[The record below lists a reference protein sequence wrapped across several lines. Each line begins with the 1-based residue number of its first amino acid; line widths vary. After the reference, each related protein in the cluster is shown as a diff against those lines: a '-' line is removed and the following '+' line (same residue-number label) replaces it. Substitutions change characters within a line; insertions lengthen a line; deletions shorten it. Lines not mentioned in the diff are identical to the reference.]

1 MDVELQIQKHL
12 KRDARPTVSI
22 IDQYCSAYNDLF
34 SDVRSYECFKYL
46 HQGIISKIKRK
57 SLPEIAK
64 VVGVS
69 SPQSLHHFLA
79 NSPWSVEKLRTRR
92 LSLTRKVL
100 KDQEIN
106 LVIDET
112 GDRKKGK
119 KTDYVARQY
128 LGSVGK
134 IDNGIVSVNAYGV
147 YENITFPLMF
157 RVFKPKGTLKENDT
171 YKTKIELASSI
182 VTELVEFGFKI
193 KLVLA
198 DSLYGE
204 ASSFIRTLEKHQL
217 PWVLA
222 IRTNHGV
229 WLSSEQKVTRPQDFK
244 ILGLP
249 SPPSAVRAN
258 KWCKFTR
265 TFSNQKSET
274 RYIREIIYG
283 KRNKRTYWEV
293 TTDPETI
300 PENSTS
306 FVMTNIQENR
316 STMKKTLGN
325 LYGLRTWIEYGFRQ
339 CKQELGWTHYRFTNF
354 QEIEKWW
361 EIIFS
366 AYWMI
371 SSHSQA
377 FSNLNQSSTSSNSN
391 IVSKESVSNFS
402 LHQQWS
408 NKEGWKTT
416 LNNLRLIIQPSIL
429 FWMIVPWLDIF
440 PNRSLLLGFQRLIGV
455 MNQFSFYLPDG

>member
-1 MDVELQIQKHL
+1 MGCEVERVMDVELQILKHL
-12 KRDARPTVSI
+12 KRDARPTVSL
-22 IDQYCSAYNDLF
+22 IDKYCSAYNDLF

-46 HQGIISKIKRK
+46 HQGIISPIKRK
-57 SLPEIAK
+57 SLPEMAK
-64 VVGVS
+64 IVGIS
-69 SPQSLHHFLA
+69 SAQSLHHFLA
-79 NSPWSVEKLRTRR
+79 NSPWSVAELKERR
-92 LSLTRKVL
+92 LDLTL
-100 KDQEIN
+100 KAFKEQKIT
-106 LVIDET
+106 VIIDET

-119 KTDYVARQY
+119 ETDYVARQY

-147 YENITFPLMF
+147 YENITFPLIF
-157 RVFKPKGTLKENDT
+157 KVFKPKGKLKESDT

-204 ASSFIRTLEKHQL
+204 ASSFIRTLAKHQL
-217 PWVLA
+217 SWVLA
-222 IRTNHGV
+222 IRSNHGV
-229 WLSSEQKVTRPQDFK
+229 WLLPEQK
-244 ILGLP
+244 
-249 SPPSAVRAN
+249 VRAN
-258 KWCKFTR
+258 KWCKFKR
-265 TFSNQKSET
+265 TFSDQKSET

-283 KRNKRTYWEV
+283 KRHKRTYWEI
-293 TTDPETI
+293 TTDPQTM

-306 FVMTNIQENR
+306 FVMTNLPLSR
-316 STMKKTLGN
+316 SEMKKTLGN
-325 LYGLRTWIEYGFRQ
+325 LYGLRTWVEYGFRQ

-354 QEIEKWW
+354 PEIEKWW

-377 FSNLNQSSTSSNSN
+377 LYDLKPIQEPVTD
-391 IVSKESVSNFS
+391 FS
-402 LHQQWS
+402 LHPQWS

-416 LNNLRLIIQPSIL
+416 LNNLRLIIQPTIV
-429 FWMIVPWLDIF
+429 FWTIVPWLDIF
-440 PNRSLLLGFQRLIGV
+440 PSRSLLLGFHRLIAV